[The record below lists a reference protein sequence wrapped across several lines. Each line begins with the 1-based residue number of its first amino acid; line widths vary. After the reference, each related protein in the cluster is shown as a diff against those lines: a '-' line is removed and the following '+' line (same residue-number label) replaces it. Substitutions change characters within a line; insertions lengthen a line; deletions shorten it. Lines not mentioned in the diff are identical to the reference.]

1 MKSLM
6 QKFSLGQQS
15 ALSWGPPS
23 LYWVVCY
30 RGVGG
35 AVVRWHYIIFLY
47 IYKEILLL
55 KLTVLVELQVFSAL
69 GSHLDWHS
77 QP

>member
-1 MKSLM
+1 M
-6 QKFSLGQQS
+6 
-15 ALSWGPPS
+15 
-23 LYWVVCY
+23 YWVVCY

-55 KLTVLVELQVFSAL
+55 LLKLTVLVELQVLSAL
-69 GSHLDWHS
+69 GSHLD
-77 QP
+77 